1 MFELLGGIAI
11 GFLLCIALIVGSLAW
26 LLKKAGGIDVVTAKL
41 ENETE
46 KVKRETQAIADQSIG
61 VIVERE
67 QGHYYFY
74 NEKNNAFI
82 GQGET
87 VKEVRDIMRKR
98 YPNATVYLSSAS
110 DEVTAMIKRE
120 LKELAKQ

>member
-1 MFELLGGIAI
+1 MTELLGGIAI
-11 GFLLCIALIVGSLAW
+11 GFMLCVALVAVFLTY
-26 LLKKAGGIDVVTAKL
+26 LYKKVEGGLIQDLEKQVKEEKAKL
-41 ENETE
+41 ES
-46 KVKRETQAIADQSIG
+46 KSIG

-82 GQGET
+82 GQGAT

-98 YPNATVYLSSAS
+98 YPEATVYLSSAS
-110 DEVTAMIKRE
+110 DEVTAMIKQE